1 MSAYSE
7 QNHNKK
13 SQEANFIREISKKS
27 IEVQKIFSEYI
38 KSFFK
43 I

>member
-27 IEVQKIFSEYI
+27 IEVQKFLANISNP
-38 KSFFK
+38 FFK